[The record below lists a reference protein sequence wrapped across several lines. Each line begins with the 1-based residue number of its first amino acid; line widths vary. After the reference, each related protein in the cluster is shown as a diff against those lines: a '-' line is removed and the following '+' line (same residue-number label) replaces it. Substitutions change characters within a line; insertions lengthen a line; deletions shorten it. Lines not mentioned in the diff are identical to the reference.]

1 MGINFELSGKPVTD
15 RYVLA
20 MIVFCLLAGLANAQQ
35 DNGGASNA
43 DSGSDSSTITI
54 NPAERHMSE
63 SLRTEFRKVVVVA
76 GTSPAGDSVT
86 GSYETETA
94 GLLGGMEE
102 GSRIGTI
109 SKEIGGVPVSIPIPV
124 IGTLGSIYGGISGA
138 AKREV
143 QDFRD
148 ALTDELVNADSPPL
162 RSDGL
167 ALDAFWA
174 IRRLPGIDS
183 HLFASETPVPGD
195 TDAVLYV
202 DFAGITIDVQ
212 GDEAVITTTATA
224 MLLRKSD
231 NRNVYQAEIHYQD
244 RDSLS
249 NWTSDDNKLWRQYT
263 NFARYY
269 LGREVAA
276 DVFDRVALNHQLAPI
291 ETESVEQA
299 KKDKQKFVSQSTAP
313 TLAWNLNLT
322 GGDSYGPWTESLDDS
337 RIAWDIAIF
346 DSRELVYYEKQ
357 LADSVH
363 MLYYELEPCKTYRWS
378 VRPVYNTG
386 TAVKFGEWMRY
397 PAKVDEESGVEKG
410 LVGRAASE
418 APALTQDFPILEI
431 ACPRR

>member
-1 MGINFELSGKPVTD
+1 MDFNFDICKVAALAVILVLPV
-15 RYVLA
+15 A
-20 MIVFCLLAGLANAQQ
+20 SAGGQQ
-35 DNGGASNA
+35 DDEDAA
-43 DSGSDSSTITI
+43 PSDPSTITI
-54 NPAERHMSE
+54 NPAESHMSE
-63 SLRTEFRKVVVVA
+63 SLRANIGKLVVVA
-76 GTSPAGDSVT
+76 GASPAGDTVT
-86 GSYETETA
+86 GSYEKETA

-109 SKEIGGVPVSIPIPV
+109 SKEIGGVPVNIPIPV

-138 AKREV
+138 AKREI

-174 IRRLPGIDS
+174 IRRLPTIDS
-183 HLFASETPVPGD
+183 HLFAPETPVPED

-212 GDEAVITTTATA
+212 KDEAIITTTANA
-224 MLLRKSD
+224 MLLRRSD

-249 NWTSDDNKLWRQYT
+249 NWTKDDNRLWREYT

-276 DVFDRVALNHQLAPI
+276 DVFDRVDLNRELVSL
-291 ETESVEQA
+291 ETASARQA
-299 KKDKQKFVSQSTAP
+299 KKDERRLVSQSAAP
-313 TLAWNLNLT
+313 TLAWDLT
-322 GGDSYGPWTESLDDS
+322 LSGGDTYGPWTETLDES
-337 RIAWDIAIF
+337 QIAYDIEIF
-346 DSRELVYYEKQ
+346 DNRELVYYEKQ
-357 LADSVH
+357 LADSTH
-363 MLYYELEPCKTYRWS
+363 TLYYELEPCKTYRWS

-386 TAVKFGEWMRY
+386 TAVRFGEWMRY
-397 PAKVDEESGVEKG
+397 PAEADEESGVGKG
-410 LVGRAASE
+410 LVGRQASL
-418 APALTQDFPILEI
+418 APALTQDFPVLEI
-431 ACPRR
+431 ECPRR